1 MVPKNPQGRK
11 ATGHGRGSTPTRHLA
26 IPVLLVVLV
35 VAMILS
41 LWTSVVDWLVPI
53 AVGLWDVAVITL
65 LVLDWR
71 MILRSNLER
80 TCSRAAPVDPGR
92 VGLMIITVATSIAAI
107 IAATILIARAAPLED
122 GNSVCPTLWL
132 LALSI
137 PAIASAW
144 AFLHTAFTLHYAHLY
159 YRKEGESGGLEFPRT
174 PQPDDRDFAYLAFMI
189 GIGFQSGDVNVC
201 NRSMRLVALAHG
213 VISFAFT
220 TAILALTINVVFDF
234 LKC

>member
-1 MVPKNPQGRK
+1 MVPKNPRGRN
-11 ATGHGRGSTPTRHLA
+11 ATGHGRGSTPTRHWA
-26 IPVLLVVLV
+26 IPVLLGVLI
-35 VAMILS
+35 VAMISS
-41 LWTSVVDWLVPI
+41 LWIRVLVPI

-65 LVLDWR
+65 LVLDWQ
-71 MILRSNLER
+71 MILRSNPGYTR
-80 TCSRAAPVDPGR
+80 SRAAPDDPGR
-92 VGLMIITVATSIAAI
+92 VGLLIITVATSIAALV
-107 IAATILIARAAPLED
+107 AATILIARAAPLED
-122 GNSVCPTLWL
+122 GNPACPALWL

-159 YRKEGESGGLEFPRT
+159 YRKKGESGGLEFPRT
-174 PQPDDRDFAYLAFMI
+174 PQPDDLDFAYLAFMI

-201 NRSMRLVALAHG
+201 NRSMRLVALVHG

-220 TAILALTINVVFDF
+220 TVILALTINVVFDL